1 MKIGIILTPD
11 NRSKAFL
18 SKIIKNNISIDSFI
32 FMNDNR
38 QEQVFDPLLIDESKK
53 SGFDISQSVYDL
65 LIEHNISFQQFNFVD
80 INNPTLIRYVRNCNI
95 DYFIFTGGGILRS
108 EILNSGSKFI
118 HFHPVVVQ
126 THGGPRSS
134 DKFGFSRSA
143 SRYNAVLTGE
153 GYVVLQPNYRGS
165 TCFYYS
171 ILNENNC
178 GVTCFIMDENLD
190 TGKII
195 LQKIFPP
202 PPHIFIDQIYDPF
215 IRSEVLIE
223 VLQNNLLKKGN
234 FHEQNPNSGETYFV
248 IHPVLKHLAILRT
261 KEQL

>member
-118 HFHPVVVQ
+118 HFHPGVV
-126 THGGPRSS
+126 
-134 DKFGFSRSA
+134 
-143 SRYNAVLTGE
+143 
-153 GYVVLQPNYRGS
+153 PNYRGS